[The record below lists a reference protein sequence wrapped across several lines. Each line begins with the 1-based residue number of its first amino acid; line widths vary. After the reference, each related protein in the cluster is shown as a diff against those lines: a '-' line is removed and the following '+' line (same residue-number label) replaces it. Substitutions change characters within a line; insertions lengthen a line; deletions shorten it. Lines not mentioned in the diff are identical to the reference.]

1 MLKTALKPKWIGT
14 LLGCLIAATLFVL
27 LSQWQFGQS
36 TEKAPTTS
44 DRTEVAVPLTEHFQ
58 PGRDMFAPDAD
69 QIVTTKGRFV
79 EGSALLVNRL
89 RDGQEGFWVVAAFLP
104 DDAPDGNVIPVARGW
119 QRDATAPQP
128 LPTGEVDLRGRLL
141 PSEAPTAGPSTAGKG
156 LNDLSAARLANVWD
170 RDSYDGFIAIFDATS
185 AGTDVGAASAGLEP
199 LWVGPQPEDTQVN
212 WLNIFYGVEWVVFA
226 GFAFFIWW
234 RLVKDD
240 LVRDQEYETELQAWR
255 GRQAARAAQA
265 SSAEASSTQ
274 ASSTRAA
281 SSQGEPAPSGTSSAT
296 PDAAPQNNTTPH
308 VTSHPAASERPSR
321 KDPHA

>member
-1 MLKTALKPKWIGT
+1 MGRRISTVLKTALKPKWIGT

-44 DRTEVAVPLTEHFQ
+44 GKTENAVPLTSHFQ

-69 QIVTTKGRFV
+69 QIVTAKGRFV

-89 RDGQEGFWVVAAFLP
+89 KDGAEGYWVVAAFLP
-104 DDAPDGNVIPVARGW
+104 DGAPEGNVIPVARGW
-119 QRDATAPQP
+119 QQEATAPQA
-128 LPTGEVDLRGRLL
+128 LPTGSVELRGRLL
-141 PSEAPTAGPSTAGKG
+141 PSEAPTAGPSSEGKG
-156 LNDLSAARLANVWD
+156 LKDLSAARLANVWD

-185 AGTDVGAASAGLEP
+185 AGADVGAASAGLEP
-199 LWVGPQPEDTQVN
+199 IWVGPQPEEDKVN

-240 LVRDQEYETELQAWR
+240 MVRDQEYQTELEAWKA
-255 GRQAARAAQA
+255 RQAVRAAQA
-265 SSAEASSTQ
+265 AGEHTASGT
-274 ASSTRAA
+274 
-281 SSQGEPAPSGTSSAT
+281 EPAATHATQPAAT
-296 PDAAPQNNTTPH
+296 PQNHTSDQAAN
-308 VTSHPAASERPSR
+308 ERPSR